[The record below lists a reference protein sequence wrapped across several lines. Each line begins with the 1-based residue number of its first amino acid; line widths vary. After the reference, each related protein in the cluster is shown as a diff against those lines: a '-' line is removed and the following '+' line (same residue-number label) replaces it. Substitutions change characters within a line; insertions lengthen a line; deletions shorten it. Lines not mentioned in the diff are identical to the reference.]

1 LRLKGLAKF
10 ETIPKMPRFTQFPA
24 QATRGS
30 SRLKVG
36 RPATRFVG
44 GQEMRAFMMG
54 NRPNKPDWL
63 VVAEFW
69 DGATGRAL
77 AYGLRKFG
85 EPLIEIDRDHY
96 FLSGS
101 SFLIRGASR
110 LLRPFSAAAFNH
122 NIVNS
127 IEDAKAPYLLVVKGE
142 NISPETLDAA
152 AARGAVSIIYYPD
165 YHFGYPNFDESLLEM
180 ADIVCT
186 TKRFQLPY
194 LRRLRGSRP
203 SMLVQ
208 HGYASMSHR
217 PMYEKVEED
226 EFLYDIFYAGNPD
239 RYKLDWLIELARR
252 FPEKRIAV
260 AGHRWKALAQ
270 GTPLAPFVLGRAV
283 VSRRLARLHQLSRI
297 NIAIHGGAD
306 PVHGWQDE
314 VSTRT
319 FEIPACRGFM
329 LHIDNAEVRGL
340 YDVPSEI
347 DTFSTPQ
354 EMCEKIDHYLAR
366 PRQRAEMI
374 ERAYRRAV
382 PAYSYDS
389 RAREIRDLALQLGAT
404 RQP

>member
-1 LRLKGLAKF
+1 MVTDGQGDLA
-10 ETIPKMPRFTQFPA
+10 T
-24 QATRGS
+24 
-30 SRLKVG
+30 
-36 RPATRFVG
+36 
-44 GQEMRAFMMG
+44 
-54 NRPNKPDWL
+54 WY
-63 VVAEFW
+63 VAGEFW
-69 DGATGRAL
+69 AGATGRAL
-77 AYGLRKFG
+77 ADGLRMFNAS
-85 EPLIEIDRDHY
+85 IVEIDSDRF
-96 FLSGS
+96 FLPGPS
-101 SFLIRGASR
+101 LILRIARRVTHLLSASEYNHAIVDEVLAGDR
-110 LLRPFSAAAFNH
+110 SHLL
-122 NIVNS
+122 I
-127 IEDAKAPYLLVVKGE
+127 VKGE

-165 YHFGYPNFDESLLEM
+165 MHFGYPNFDESLLEM

-389 RAREIRDLALQLGAT
+389 RAREIRDLALQRRTGI
-404 RQP
+404 